1 MVAIPD
7 TPRFAISTAIAGQT
21 AFPFTWIILDAADL
35 VVKRWRAGAETTLT
49 NGVHFTLSGV
59 GQQPGGTVTLT
70 DGALAGDIIA
80 RYSRES
86 GERVSQYVAETLTK
100 DDLNGDF
107 NRVAQALLDLRR
119 DLDRRIGILD
129 TDAASVPL
137 TLPFAA
143 DRANALLGFSS
154 TGAPEVRLSSGTV
167 ILVLGTAGPP
177 AANAGATG
185 DLALGTDGSVWSKA
199 SGAWLITTTNIKG
212 ATGPS
217 GSVGT
222 LPDGTPAAPG
232 LAFGAD
238 TNTGLHRVA
247 ADLMALV
254 ANGIIQVQVGV
265 NGLEILGASSFLTMP
280 EHGSA
285 PATPAA
291 GKVALY
297 AKSTGRVY
305 AKDASGR
312 EFMLND
318 SDPGIADFRLTLT
331 SGTPVMTADTT
342 GTTLYM
348 TPYRGNRLAL
358 WNTTES
364 IWEVFAFAEQSI
376 ALSGLTAGKTY
387 DVFGY
392 LNAGVFTFDLVAWLT
407 DTTRTTAIVYQD
419 GVPVKSGALERRL
432 IGSFRALSA
441 TQIEWKLGGTAA
453 GGVAASLGLWH
464 ANPKVREPVRGTVR
478 DSTDSWTYAVTAWR
492 SANNSTA
499 MRVSLLDGDGSLS
512 ARATFT
518 ALGSPASAH
527 YASCGVGLDSVTT
540 LSAQSTACHVGSN
553 GVQDTGVA
561 TYSGTPGLGW
571 HFLQALEARIQG
583 ASSITFFSDNG
594 LVYFNNGLSYE
605 VMV

>member
-21 AFPFTWIILDAADL
+21 AFPFTWVILDAADL
-35 VVKRWRAGAETTLT
+35 VVKRWRAGAETPLT
-49 NGVHFTLSGV
+49 YGVHFTLSGV
-59 GQQPGGTVTLT
+59 GEPAGGTVTLT

-254 ANGIIQVQVGV
+254 ANGIIQVQVGTT
-265 NGLEILGASSFLTMP
+265 GLEILGASSFLTMP

-331 SGTPVMTADTT
+331 SGTPVMTVDTT

-376 ALSGLTAGKTY
+376 ALSGLTAGRNY

-392 LNAGVFTFDLVAWLT
+392 LNAGAFTFDLVAWT
-407 DTTRTTAIVYQD
+407 NDTTRATAIAYQD
-419 GVPVKSGALERRL
+419 GVPVKTGALERRL

-441 TQIEWKLGGTAA
+441 TQIEWKLGGTGA

-464 ANPKVREPVRGTVR
+464 ANPKVREPVRGMVR

-492 SANNSTA
+492 AANNSTS
-499 MRVSLLDGDGSLS
+499 MRVSVLDGDGGLQAESKYG
-512 ARATFT
+512 AI
-518 ALGSPASAH
+518 GQPPAAN
-527 YASCGVGLDSVTT
+527 YASCGIGLDSAAA
-540 LSAQSTACHVGSN
+540 LAAGATATAVGTN
-553 GVQDTGVA
+553 GIQHGGTALFSGGV
-561 TYSGTPGLGW
+561 GLGW
-571 HFLQALEARIQG
+571 HFLQALECRLQG
-583 ASSITFFSDNG
+583 AGSITFYGDAG
-594 LVYFNNGLSYE
+594 LAFFQSGFAYE
-605 VMV
+605 VMA